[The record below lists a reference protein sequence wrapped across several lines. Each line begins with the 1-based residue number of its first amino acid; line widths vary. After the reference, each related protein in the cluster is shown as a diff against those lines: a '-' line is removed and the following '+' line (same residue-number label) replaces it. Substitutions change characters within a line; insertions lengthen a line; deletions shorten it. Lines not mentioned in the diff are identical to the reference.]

1 MDLGIK
7 GRVAF
12 VAASSK
18 GLGRAAAEALA
29 ADGVR
34 LALCSRQAEKLTET
48 AEQIRARWGVDVFA
62 EPVDVTD
69 FKAVTAFLGKVREKF
84 GNIDICVTNAGGPP
98 AGTFESFSLDDW
110 REAFE
115 GSFMS
120 TLHMIREVLP
130 GMRSQRWGRI
140 VTITSISV
148 KQSIDGLILSNAIRA
163 SVVGLLK
170 SLVREYGSDNVL
182 FNNVCPGATATD
194 RLLNVAANRAEQ
206 QETTREEVLENM
218 GAQIPLGRVGQPEEF
233 GPLVAFLCSERAAYI
248 TGTSTAI
255 DGGEV
260 RGT

>member
-1 MDLGIK
+1 MDLGIR

-34 LALCSRQAEKLTET
+34 LALCSRHAKNLTET
-48 AEQIRARWGVDVFA
+48 AGQIRECWRVDVLA

-69 FKAVTAFLGKVREKF
+69 FKAVTAFLSKVREKF
-84 GNIDICVTNAGGPP
+84 GGIDICVTNAGGPP

-194 RLLNVAANRAEQ
+194 RLLNVATNRAAQ
-206 QETTREEVLENM
+206 QGITREEVLENM

>member
-18 GLGRAAAEALA
+18 GLGRSSAEALA
-29 ADGVR
+29 ADGAQ
-34 LALCSRQAEKLTET
+34 LALCSRDGDVLAET
-48 AEQIRARWGVDVFA
+48 AMQIRDRWKVNVLTKSL
-62 EPVDVTD
+62 DVTN
-69 FKAVTAFLGKVREKF
+69 FETVTAFLNEVRSEL
-84 GNIDICVTNAGGPP
+84 GSIDICVTNAGGPP
-98 AGTFESFSLDDW
+98 AGTFEDFSLEDW
-110 REAFE
+110 RQAFE
-115 GSFMS
+115 TNFMS
-120 TLHMIREVLP
+120 ALHMIREVLP
-130 GMRSQRWGRI
+130 GMCRQHWGRI

-148 KQSIDGLILSNAIRA
+148 KQSIDGLILSNAVRA

-194 RLLNVAANRAEQ
+194 RLLSLAANRATEQ
-206 QETTREEVLENM
+206 GVTREEVIEHM
-218 GAQIPLGRVGQPEEF
+218 GAQIPLGRVGQPAEF

-255 DGGEV
+255 DGGQV
-260 RGT
+260 RGA